1 VLPSSGGY
9 YSTLGPFEEM
19 FRTGVPILTYH
30 KIGLRPRGVRLKGL
44 YLSPKLFERQLAELR
59 EAGFASAPLESA
71 ANQTNNS
78 ARHVVLTFDDGY
90 RNVVENALDLLAKN
104 RFRAVQ
110 FLVVNFLGKANEW
123 DLRAGEKPE
132 PLMDEAQLR
141 DWLSAGHE
149 IGSHTLT
156 HPRLT
161 RLSLRDA
168 KEEITASKKTL
179 EDLLGRPI
187 AHFCYP
193 YGDWNE
199 RVRDLV
205 VEAGY
210 LTACT
215 TRFGVNTRATPI
227 FTLNRF
233 TARYPSRN
241 WRALKKHL
249 AQWKLP
255 RPARGARN

>member
-1 VLPSSGGY
+1 
-9 YSTLGPFEEM
+9 M
-19 FRTGVPILTYH
+19 N
-30 KIGLRPRGVRLKGL
+30 
-44 YLSPKLFERQLAELR
+44 
-59 EAGFASAPLESA
+59 A
-71 ANQTNNS
+71 AQI
-78 ARHVVLTFDDGY
+78 
-90 RNVVENALDLLAKN
+90 
-104 RFRAVQ
+104 
-110 FLVVNFLGKANEW
+110 
-123 DLRAGEKPE
+123 
-132 PLMDEAQLR
+132 R
-141 DWLSAGHE
+141 DWLAAGHE

-161 RLSLRDA
+161 RLTLRDA
-168 KEEITASKKTL
+168 KEEITASKKRL

-199 RVRDLV
+199 PVRDLV

-210 LTACT
+210 LTGCT

-233 TARYPSRN
+233 TARYPTRN

-249 AQWKLP
+249 AQWK
-255 RPARGARN
+255 R

>member
-1 VLPSSGGY
+1 VIPSSGGY
-9 YSTLGPFEEM
+9 YSALGPFEEM

-30 KIGLRPRGVRLKGL
+30 KIGPRPRGVRLKGL
-44 YLSPKLFERQLAELR
+44 YLSPKLFERQLTELR
-59 EAGFASAPLESA
+59 EAGFTSAPLESA
-71 ANQTNNS
+71 ANQTDNS

-90 RNVVENALDLLAKN
+90 LNVVENALDLLAKQ

-110 FLVVNFLGKANEW
+110 FLVVNFLGKINEW

-132 PLMDEAQLR
+132 LLMDDAQVR
-141 DWLSAGHE
+141 DWLAAGHE

-156 HPRLT
+156 HPRLS
-161 RLSLRDA
+161 RLTLRDA
-168 KEEITASKKTL
+168 KEEITASKKRL

-199 RVRDLV
+199 PVRDLV

-215 TRFGVNTRATPI
+215 TRFGVNTRATST

-233 TARYPSRN
+233 TARYPTRN

-249 AQWKLP
+249 AQWKLS
-255 RPARGARN
+255 RPVHIDN